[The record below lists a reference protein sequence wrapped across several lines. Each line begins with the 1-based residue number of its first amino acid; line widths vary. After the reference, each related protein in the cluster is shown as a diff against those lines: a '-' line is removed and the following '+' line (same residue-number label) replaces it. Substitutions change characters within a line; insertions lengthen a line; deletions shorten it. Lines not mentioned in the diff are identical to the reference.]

1 MQDKCKEQ
9 NSSPY
14 IVMPSKFVRR
24 GNTSVETANSFLSQ
38 KEKCA
43 LYAESTDTIIHN
55 LYFDRVWSL
64 AIVAVI
70 TACGR
75 VKKQKEVTSIPTIT
89 HTTHNYKNSLNEMS
103 LTRELKPRFLNVF
116 S

>member
-1 MQDKCKEQ
+1 
-9 NSSPY
+9 
-14 IVMPSKFVRR
+14 MPSKFVRR

-75 VKKQKEVTSIPTIT
+75 VKNKK
-89 HTTHNYKNSLNEMS
+89 
-103 LTRELKPRFLNVF
+103 
-116 S
+116 